1 MANHL
6 LQLLLSLPAAL
17 NAVDGARADGDHG
30 YSDEHAS
37 SATPASC
44 LDTQILNNTDSS
56 GDCTG
61 DSPLQHSGPGA
72 TPEWCRSLCCA
83 RDDCIGFT
91 FTDPQ
96 PGTNGTAVDCW
107 LKTKGMQLRPG
118 VCGSSPP
125 GTTPGRCWSAVLPP
139 KPPPP
144 LEFIPLF
151 SVSGYDTRS
160 SKWLFVRPSAPVEPQ
175 ETTDWHVNATVEIDG
190 RQSTT
195 EVLPFAG
202 TTFGVQ
208 LWGPLNFQNA
218 TSPVRVSVKY
228 HRRSNDSVGGS
239 ARPIVVPVVSGR
251 RQAFKPLVRGLAL
264 ANAVHRNCS
273 RYGDAAICGGGF
285 VDCNSCM
292 GEANSHG
299 SFLAGLAAV
308 FAADSNT
315 SGAMY
320 LSQSSRSKLAAQ
332 MAVGVRYLLRLAQ
345 ASTGEI
351 RHEFCQDFSHPSAST
366 CRQNYAGYGGPHH
379 SSIALVGLL
388 ELLHSLDSTRFERI
402 QPELR
407 TLIPAVLRVVNHTR
421 DFLRDGAPLSSVVN
435 GSAGNRPSCSTG
447 NCFVLPY
454 WPELVPSY
462 EWVVYRACQAWSDSS
477 SEVQS
482 ICGTAG
488 SLRQMRARAVLATR
502 GLYGPFNLRQRVRNL
517 TADEGTF
524 RGVPWFQ
531 ALQLAHLTALE
542 EQDHGLEEEVGA
554 LATSIARQY
563 AGLSNDFHV
572 LPLMIDASD
581 TRDVPNFPGNPQGA
595 GLGNAALGMQA
606 LDASQLG
613 IIIAHSI
620 AQHKAEAVP
629 AVSQLT
635 QSMERWSNAALS
647 WVQGL
652 SPGVPC
658 SATSWA
664 LNRST
669 QSMGSICAAS
679 MVVHARSVDGSPAPF
694 LLPWAERWWSGGATC
709 GHTVTAPSPTDTFDE
724 VPEVMSIING
734 LATSSTWAVGFPE
747 TYILHDGAYLRG
759 VVAYEQLL
767 DAMEDAGVTALD
779 SPRL

>member
-1 MANHL
+1 M
-6 LQLLLSLPAAL
+6 LQLLVSLPAL
-17 NAVDGARADGDHG
+17 LSAVDGTRA
-30 YSDEHAS
+30 EHRTVIERAS
-37 SATPASC
+37 SHAASC
-44 LDTQILNNTDSS
+44 LDTLIHNNTDSS

-61 DSPLQHSGPGA
+61 DSPLHHTGPGA
-72 TPEWCRSLCCA
+72 NPEWCRTLCCA
-83 RDDCIGFT
+83 RNECIGFT

-96 PGTNGTAVDCW
+96 PGSNGTAVDCW
-107 LKTKGMQLRPG
+107 LKTKDMQLRPG

-125 GTTPGRCWSAVLPP
+125 GTIPGRCWSAILPP

-144 LEFIPLF
+144 LEFIPVF
-151 SVSGYDTRS
+151 SVSGYDSRS

-190 RQSTT
+190 RQPTT
-195 EVLPFAG
+195 ETLPFAG

-208 LWGPLNFQNA
+208 LWGPLNFQDA
-218 TSPVRVSVKY
+218 TGPVRVSVMY
-228 HRRSNDSVGGS
+228 HRRSNHTVGGS
-239 ARPIVVPVVSGR
+239 AMPIVVPVVSGR

-264 ANAVHRNCS
+264 VNAIHRNCS
-273 RYGDAAICGGGF
+273 RYDDSGICGGGF

-308 FAADSNT
+308 FAADSNA

-320 LSQSSRSKLAAQ
+320 LSQSNRSNLTAQ
-332 MAVGVRYLLRLAQ
+332 MAMGVRYLLRLSQ
-345 ASTGEI
+345 AATGEI
-351 RHEFCQDFSHPSAST
+351 RHEFCQDFSHPSDGT

-388 ELLHSLDSTRFERI
+388 QFVHSLDSTRFERI

-407 TLIPAVLRVVNHTR
+407 SLIPAVLRVVNHTR
-421 DFLRDGAPLSSVVN
+421 GFLRDGAPLSSVVN
-435 GSAGNRPSCSTG
+435 GTAGNRPSCSTG
-447 NCFVLPY
+447 DCFVLPY

-462 EWVVYRACQAWSDSS
+462 EWVVYRSCQAWSGSS
-477 SEVQS
+477 SEIQS
-482 ICGTAG
+482 ICHTTG

-502 GLYGPFNLRQRVRNL
+502 ALYGTYNLSQRVRNL
-517 TADEGTF
+517 TTDEGTF

-542 EQDHGLEEEVGA
+542 EQDNGLEKEVGA
-554 LATSIARQY
+554 LATSIAQQY
-563 AGLSNDFHV
+563 ADLSNGFHV
-572 LPLMIDASD
+572 LPLMIDASE
-581 TRDVPNFPGNPQGA
+581 TRDLPNFPGNPQGA

-613 IIIAHSI
+613 VIIAHSI
-620 AQHKAEAVP
+620 AHHNAEAED
-629 AVSQLT
+629 VSVVGQLA

-664 LNRST
+664 LNSST

-679 MVVHARSVDGSPAPF
+679 MVVHARSVDGLPVPF

-709 GHTVTAPSPTDTFDE
+709 GRTVTAPSPMDTFDK
-724 VPEVMSIING
+724 VPAVMSIING
-734 LATSSTWAVGFPE
+734 LATSNTWEVGFPE

-767 DAMEDAGVTALD
+767 DAMEDAGLTALET
-779 SPRL
+779 PRL